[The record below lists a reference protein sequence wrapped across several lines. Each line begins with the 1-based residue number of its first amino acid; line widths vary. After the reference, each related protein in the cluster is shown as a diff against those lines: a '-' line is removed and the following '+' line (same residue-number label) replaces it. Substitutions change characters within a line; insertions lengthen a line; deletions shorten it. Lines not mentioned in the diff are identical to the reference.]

1 MSELRQRAPLD
12 GEVKSEIDE
21 ADAPREETWIQHPDV
36 VRHVD
41 HMVLSIDDQ
50 VAELVRLLEAGDAVD
65 IMRFCD

>member
-50 VAELVRLLEAGDAVD
+50 VAELVRLGA
-65 IMRFCD
+65 